1 MHTLREGRLKTD
13 MTTSVHR
20 TQSSRQTPAPVLLA
34 FALMIIWLVLPLV
47 PIVVWSFAKRWFFP
61 DLVPGEWSLQAW
73 QYLFSPV
80 SGLGKAI
87 SASLAI
93 AIPVTLLSC
102 CIGIP
107 AGRALAC
114 YNFRGKR
121 AVQLLVLAPVLVP
134 GIAVITGL
142 HGIMLNLEL
151 NNQLAGVIVAHLIPA
166 LPYMIL
172 VMASTFAR
180 FDTEFEAQA
189 RTLGANT
196 FQVFTRVTLPA
207 ILPGIVIGA
216 LFTFLVSWSQYI
228 LTLIVGGGRVVTLP
242 LLLFNFVSAGRND
255 VAGALGV
262 IFILPG
268 LIILIAVARFIS
280 GRSGIAELPS
290 RL

>member
-1 MHTLREGRLKTD
+1 MSTGADGNSKNQP
-13 MTTSVHR
+13 TSLAVR
-20 TQSSRQTPAPVLLA
+20 LA
-34 FALMIIWLVLPLV
+34 FGLLILWLVLPLI
-47 PIVVWSFAKRWFFP
+47 PIAIWSLAKRWFFP
-61 DLVPGEWSLQAW
+61 DLLPGEWSLQAW
-73 QYLFSPV
+73 HYLFSSV
-80 SGLGKAI
+80 SGLDKAI
-87 SASLAI
+87 LASFAI
-93 AIPVTLLSC
+93 AVPVTLIACL
-102 CIGIP
+102 IGIP

-114 YNFRGKR
+114 YDFRGKR
-121 AVQLLVLAPVLVP
+121 FVQLLVLAPVLVP

-142 HGIMLNLEL
+142 HGIMLTLEL
-151 NNQLAGVIVAHLIPA
+151 NNQITGVIIAHLIPA

-172 VMASTFAR
+172 VMTSTFSR

-189 RTLGANT
+189 RTLGASAL
-196 FQVFTRVTLPA
+196 QVFFRVTLPA
-207 ILPGIVIGA
+207 ILPGVVIGA

-268 LIILIAVARFIS
+268 LIILITVARYIS

>member
-1 MHTLREGRLKTD
+1 
-13 MTTSVHR
+13 MTTRLRNPIADRSTAFVAR
-20 TQSSRQTPAPVLLA
+20 LA
-34 FALMIIWLVLPLV
+34 FALLIIWLVLPLI
-47 PIVVWSFAKRWFFP
+47 PIVIWSFAKRWFFP
-61 DLVPGEWSLQAW
+61 DLLPSDWSSQAW
-73 QYLFSPV
+73 QYLFSSV
-80 SGLGKAI
+80 SGLDKAI
-87 SASLAI
+87 FASIAI
-93 AIPVTLLSC
+93 AVPVTLIACL
-102 CIGIP
+102 IGVP

-114 YNFRGKR
+114 YRFRGKR
-121 AVQLLVLAPVLVP
+121 FIQLLVLAPVLVP

-151 NNQLAGVIVAHLIPA
+151 NNQLIGVIIAHLIPA

-180 FDTEFEAQA
+180 FDTDFEAQA
-189 RTLGANT
+189 RTLGANEL
-196 FQVFTRVTLPA
+196 QVFTQVTLPA
-207 ILPGIVIGA
+207 ILPGVVIGV

-228 LTLIVGGGRVVTLP
+228 LTLIVGGGRIVTLP

-268 LIILIAVARFIS
+268 LVILLMVARYIS